1 MSWPTVQITEV
12 ARVVGGATPKTK
24 NPDFWGGCIDWA
36 TPKDLTNLQGKL
48 ISSTPRKITD
58 VGLRS
63 CAAEVL
69 PAGSVLFSSRAPIGH
84 VAINTVPMAT
94 NQGFKSFVPGPEL
107 DAGFLY
113 WWLDANRER
122 LQALGTGATFK
133 EVSKAVV
140 KRIEIPLPPLEEQK
154 RIAGILDQADA
165 LRRLRARALDKLST
179 LGQAIFHEMFVA
191 NERREWPTVAV
202 EDITKNMR
210 TGPFGSQLLHAEFV
224 DEGIPVIGIDNVVSN
239 EFQWAKSRFVTPDK
253 YEQLKRYTV
262 LPGDVL
268 ITIMGTCGRCA
279 VVPNDIPKAVN
290 TKHLCCLT
298 LDNQVVVP
306 NFLQAAFLH
315 HPRVLRQLGVEAKGA
330 VMPGMNMGI
339 IKSLKVPLP
348 PMTKQRIFTERL
360 QSVATYK
367 RKAQIAA
374 QTTEALFTSLQH
386 RAFCGQL

>member
-1 MSWPTVQITEV
+1 
-12 ARVVGGATPKTK
+12 
-24 NPDFWGGCIDWA
+24 
-36 TPKDLTNLQGKL
+36 
-48 ISSTPRKITD
+48 
-58 VGLRS
+58 
-63 CAAEVL
+63 
-69 PAGSVLFSSRAPIGH
+69 
-84 VAINTVPMAT
+84 
-94 NQGFKSFVPGPEL
+94 
-107 DAGFLY
+107 
-113 WWLDANRER
+113 
-122 LQALGTGATFK
+122 
-133 EVSKAVV
+133 
-140 KRIEIPLPPLEEQK
+140 
-154 RIAGILDQADA
+154 
-165 LRRLRARALDKLST
+165 
-179 LGQAIFHEMFVA
+179 MFVA